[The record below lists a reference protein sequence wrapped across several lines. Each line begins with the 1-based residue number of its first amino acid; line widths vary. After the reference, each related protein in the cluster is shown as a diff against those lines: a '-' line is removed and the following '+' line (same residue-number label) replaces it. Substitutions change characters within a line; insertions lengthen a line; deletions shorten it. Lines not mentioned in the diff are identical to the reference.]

1 MVFSDPSK
9 HHYFLNSGYANFNE
23 DSGLANKQTCMI
35 NSKDAAFYKIKNGDP
50 LELYNDLG
58 KISVIADVSEDV
70 IEGVLVVHH
79 GFWRRHVNGNTVNA
93 LVDSKPSKIGQGI
106 TVNDTVVFI
115 KT

>member
-1 MVFSDPSK
+1 M
-9 HHYFLNSGYANFNE
+9 
-23 DSGLANKQTCMI
+23 
-35 NSKDAAFYKIKNGDP
+35 
-50 LELYNDLG
+50 YNDLG

-70 IEGVLVVHH
+70 IKGVLVVHY